1 METAKTASDID
12 QAILKYLR
20 EVIPWQFAKKEIQPE
35 MSLQTELG
43 IDSLGKVAIAF
54 RLEEEF
60 GADLTQFSGGL
71 EEILTVKDLMTV
83 AHQLVETTS

>member
-1 METAKTASDID
+1 MSTAKTASEID

-71 EEILTVKDLMTV
+71 EEILTVKDLMNV
-83 AHQLVETTS
+83 ARQLVETTT